1 MRFGELVHLV
11 WINILESKSKVFLTS
26 LGVIVGAATIVLV
39 VAVGHG
45 GEVQVQEQYKT
56 LNAGSINVS
65 VSTQAEMR
73 DQIIGGM
80 AGGGPFGGEWG
91 GQAPGGETGGYGN
104 RTAGGGGAP
113 AGGAAGGFAGRS
125 GGTARKQTVTLS
137 GTDVEDI
144 ADLVPGLS
152 YLSLYNTGT
161 ASVNGGDLTEDTDCT
176 VVGVSPN
183 YKDMCNLELL
193 EGGFLTEDDVD
204 GKSKTAVIGYTL
216 AQNIFGSA
224 YSAYGEN
231 LVIEGKTY
239 EIAGVL
245 AKMGSVSS
253 GTSPDD
259 SIFLPYSTGVKYVFG
274 NDADPQIMAIA
285 ADVNDVESVIGS
297 IKAVLSDDHPDASFT
312 VADAGGTLESATA
325 SARTLSSLLLA
336 VAAIVFVVGGI
347 GIMNVMFV
355 SVKERTQEI
364 GILKALGTSRG
375 EILLEFLL
383 EAMSISILGGILGVA
398 AGFALV
404 PAARLAGITVEP
416 LAASGAYAMAF
427 AVVTGTAFGF
437 YPAWK
442 ASRLLPVEALAQ
454 E

>member
-11 WINILESKSKVFLTS
+11 WINILESKFKVFLTS

-80 AGGGPFGGEWG
+80 TGGGPFGGEWG

-104 RTAGGGGAP
+104 RTAGRGGAP
-113 AGGAAGGFAGRS
+113 AGGAAGGFADRS
-125 GGTARKQTVTLS
+125 GGTVRKQTVTLS

-193 EGGFLTEDDVD
+193 EGDFLTEDDVD

-259 SIFLPYSTGVKYVFG
+259 SIFLPYSTGVK
-274 NDADPQIMAIA
+274 
-285 ADVNDVESVIGS
+285 
-297 IKAVLSDDHPDASFT
+297 
-312 VADAGGTLESATA
+312 
-325 SARTLSSLLLA
+325 
-336 VAAIVFVVGGI
+336 
-347 GIMNVMFV
+347 
-355 SVKERTQEI
+355 
-364 GILKALGTSRG
+364 
-375 EILLEFLL
+375 
-383 EAMSISILGGILGVA
+383 
-398 AGFALV
+398 
-404 PAARLAGITVEP
+404 
-416 LAASGAYAMAF
+416 
-427 AVVTGTAFGF
+427 
-437 YPAWK
+437 
-442 ASRLLPVEALAQ
+442 
-454 E
+454 